1 MSNTLRELDNTK
13 VDTDVSDSLCD
24 KSYTST
30 GVFAKLSKES
40 LSQAVYTHY
49 KVITPQCNVRY
60 FNQW

>member
-30 GVFAKLSKES
+30 GVFDSLSKES
-40 LSQAVYTHY
+40 LSQAV
-49 KVITPQCNVRY
+49 
-60 FNQW
+60 